1 MIHSLNSL
9 RDVENQPRHTVP
21 ESYREEFG
29 ERLRYLRRS
38 RVTYSQGDFA
48 YYVGL
53 DRSYI
58 SGLERGKRNPTL
70 ETLVIL
76 ARGLDIHPSELLKT
90 LPKESVGRVR
100 PAKTGRG
107 SSSPGTGG
115 SA

>member
-1 MIHSLNSL
+1 MIHTQNSL
-9 RDVENQPRHTVP
+9 GDVENPPRHTVP
-21 ESYREEFG
+21 ESHRETFG
-29 ERLRYLRRS
+29 KHLRYLRRS
-38 RVTYSQGDFA
+38 RVTYSQEEFA
-48 YYVGL
+48 RYVGL
-53 DRSYI
+53 DRTYI

-90 LPKESVGRVR
+90 LPKESLGRAR

-115 SA
+115 SV